1 MLVFLVLNVGEIF
14 FFFFNSAWRM
24 MTICPLVSEKMEQ
37 KRRILFQQTGF
48 LLKRESSQKFSH
60 YQLGSRGRKKVLR
73 ETGISP
79 WPSVAYHRLL

>member
-14 FFFFNSAWRM
+14 FFFNSEWRM

-37 KRRILFQQTGF
+37 KRRIPFPQAGF
-48 LLKRESSQKFSH
+48 LLKTESSPKFSH